1 VYCTDGAQVECQTVT
16 GTGDSITF
24 VPADPED
31 EETFDHMVLVKTG
44 AGFGSQDVKTVTIS
58 GASNPANNGT
68 FPVLEVSDGDTIVY
82 GNPDGVTEGSFAGT
96 FTVDPVTVTGA
107 NDQQVGDLAAG
118 AWPSVPF
125 NVVDVF
131 AGTNPNTTGTGA
143 RLFNK

>member
-1 VYCTDGAQVECQTVT
+1 
-16 GTGDSITF
+16 
-24 VPADPED
+24 
-31 EETFDHMVLVKTG
+31 MVLVKTG